1 MELQQYALVENGQI
15 VFTENFKRPELV
27 PQTGDWRI
35 IGEVTPEFDA
45 STQRLGD
52 KTLTIL
58 NDESVAYVWSIVE
71 LPPPSV
77 PAEIQM
83 WQARSILARAGL
95 LEQVNQA
102 VKAAANPEIEIAW
115 EYAPNVV
122 RASSFVSAMAASLGL
137 SEAQLDGLF
146 IEGSKIK

>member
-1 MELQQYALVENGQI
+1 MQLQQYALIENGQI
-15 VFTENFKRPELV
+15 ALTEWFKRPELV
-27 PQTGDWRI
+27 PETGDWRI

-71 LPPPSV
+71 LPPSPV

-83 WQARSILARAGL
+83 WQARAILSRVGL
-95 LEQVNQA
+95 LQQVNQA
-102 VKAAANPEIEIAW
+102 VTAAANPEIEIAW
-115 EYAPNVV
+115 GYAPNVV
-122 RASSFVSAMAASLGL
+122 RNSGFVLAMATSLGL
-137 SEAQLDGLF
+137 SETQIDGLF

>member
-27 PQTGDWRI
+27 PETGDWRI
-35 IGEVTPEFDA
+35 IGEVKPEFDA
-45 STQRLGD
+45 STQRLGE
-52 KTLTIL
+52 KALTIL
-58 NDESVAYVWSIVE
+58 NDESVAYVWSVVP
-71 LPPPSV
+71 LPPPQV
-77 PAEIQM
+77 PDQIQM
-83 WQARSILARAGL
+83 WQARAILSRAGL

-115 EYAPNVV
+115 EHAPNVV
-122 RASSFVSAMAASLGL
+122 RRSSFVSEMAASLGF
-137 SEAQLDGLF
+137 SEAQIDSLF